1 MRRCVCTV
9 ASVFYLL
16 LLFGNACDWRSPVTH
31 FPYDCRVVVK
41 ESGGIN
47 GLDFAALRFSIAA
60 LAFLPFLPGAL
71 AKDPA
76 TGERVILKAGLEL
89 SVWTALGYLTQ
100 TLGLMTTDASR
111 ASFLSTFTVC
121 FMSGGCQSTVWLTT
135 VPLLP
140 PVWHALPLHMQQLP
154 CL

>member
-1 MRRCVCTV
+1 M
-9 ASVFYLL
+9 
-16 LLFGNACDWRSPVTH
+16 
-31 FPYDCRVVVK
+31 VVK

-71 AKDPA
+71 AKDPE

-89 SVWTALGYLTQ
+89 SVWTALGYFTQ

-121 FMSGGCQSTVWLTT
+121 RRSSAGDDSSDVHGHVRVDAACRSWTAVPARIACSG
-135 VPLLP
+135 
-140 PVWHALPLHMQQLP
+140 
-154 CL
+154 